1 MCLQAWRRNLKPL
14 QQIHWAI
21 PVGTLSV
28 GSTAVGTLPGHVYV
42 ADFNLPSSWSVC
54 VPLAGFPVTLGPL
67 SPGRVAPG
75 CLVPNRVGTGQFGF
89 GGHLGCHPAVWSLV
103 CQTPASLYDTSLC
116 LPGCRLCDPP
126 SRPLFAPESDNLG
139 HFRVLEVLSQP

>member
-21 PVGTLSV
+21 PVGMLSV

-42 ADFNLPSSWSVC
+42 AGFNLPSSWSVR
-54 VPLAGFPVTLGPL
+54 VPLAGFPITLGPL

-89 GGHLGCHPAVWSLV
+89 GGALGVSSCCVE
-103 CQTPASLYDTSLC
+103 
-116 LPGCRLCDPP
+116 PGL
-126 SRPLFAPESDNLG
+126 SDA
-139 HFRVLEVLSQP
+139 SQPV